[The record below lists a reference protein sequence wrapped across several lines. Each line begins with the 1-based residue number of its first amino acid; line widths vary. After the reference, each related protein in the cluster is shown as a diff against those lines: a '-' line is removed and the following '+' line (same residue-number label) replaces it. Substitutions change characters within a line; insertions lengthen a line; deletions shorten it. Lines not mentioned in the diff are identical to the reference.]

1 MMITGLLI
9 IGAGIFLLLIAIA
22 LGIYLTLEEEG

>member
-1 MMITGLLI
+1 MMIAGLLF

>member
-1 MMITGLLI
+1 MITGLLI